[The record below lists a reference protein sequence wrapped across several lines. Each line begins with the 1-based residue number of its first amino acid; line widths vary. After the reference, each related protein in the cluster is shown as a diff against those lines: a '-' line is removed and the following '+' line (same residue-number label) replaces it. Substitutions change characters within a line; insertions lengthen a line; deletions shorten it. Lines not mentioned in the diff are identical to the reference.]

1 MLADTVAAQLKEAM
15 VARDELRV
23 STLRMLQAALQNREI
38 TERGKGSASPLT
50 DAQVTAVV
58 RAELKKRRD
67 AIEAYRAA
75 GRVDAAAREEAEAGV
90 LAVLLPPELSDAEL
104 DALVAEGVL
113 ATGAASE
120 RDFGKL
126 MGWLRG
132 RVDGKASGERVA
144 AAAKR
149 KLGVA

>member
-1 MLADTVAAQLKEAM
+1 MLADSVAVQLKEAI

-38 TERGKGSASPLT
+38 TERGKGNTGPLS
-50 DAQVTAVV
+50 DADVTAVV

-67 AIEAYRAA
+67 AIEAYRNA
-75 GRVDAAAREEAEAGV
+75 GRAEAALREEAEAGV
-90 LAVLLPPELSDAEL
+90 LQVLLPPELSDAEL
-104 DALVAEGVL
+104 DVLVAEGVA
-113 ATGAASE
+113 ATGAASV

-132 RVDGKASGERVA
+132 RIDGKASGERVA

-149 KLGVA
+149 KLGAA